1 MKTKYTSL
9 VSVKK
14 NIMQKSERILQNANA
29 NLSRALGALELSIKE
44 LSEINTPQSGQIS
57 NFLSSRMLL
66 DTQRN
71 LIRHNEEWVAFT
83 KKEIEDAKRQLK
95 IDMIEYE
102 KYNYLELQEIK
113 IILNKKKIQEAKD
126 LDEIALM
133 TYELQTHNRRVS

>member
-14 NIMQKSERILQNANA
+14 NIMQKSERVLQNANA
-29 NLSRALGALELSIKE
+29 NLNSALTALELSFTQ
-44 LSEINTPQSGQIS
+44 LSEISTPQSGQIS

-71 LIRHNEEWVAFT
+71 LIQHNEAWVAFA
-83 KKEIEDAKRQLK
+83 KKEIENAKEQLK

-102 KYNYLELQEIK
+102 KYNYLDLQELK
-113 IILNKKKIQEAKD
+113 EILKKKKIQEAKD
-126 LDEIALM
+126 LDEVALM
-133 TYELQTHNRRVS
+133 TYERASQSRKVS